1 MNQGYIETVRLLL
14 AAAPIVFETKLMA
27 MKGGT
32 AINLFVRD
40 LPRLSVDIDAVLVD
54 HSLDRASALAA
65 ISTELNR
72 AKHALEKV
80 GLTAEIATP
89 GRGEESKMFISDGS
103 VQVKVEV
110 NFVFRGT
117 VLPIEMRALAAGA
130 QEMFTTGVE
139 VPMLQAPELYGS
151 KLVAAM
157 DRQHPRDLFDVHML
171 LSHERLD
178 AQTIDCFVAYLVGHN
193 RPVHE
198 VLFPNPKDL
207 AAAYKADFVGM
218 TQESVPLETLVRT
231 QAELHRALPNALTP
245 EQREFLRSVVR
256 LEPAWELMPFTHL
269 RELPAI
275 RWKLENLDRLRTRF
289 PSKFE
294 AQRAELN
301 ARLDGA

>member
-1 MNQGYIETVRLLL
+1 MNQGYIDTVRLLL
-14 AAAPIVFETKLMA
+14 AAAPVVFETQLMA

-40 LPRLSVDIDAVLVD
+40 LPRLSVDIDAVFVD

-72 AKHALEKV
+72 AKRELEKI
-80 GLTAEIATP
+80 GLTAEVAAP
-89 GRGEESKMFISDGS
+89 GKGEESKMFISDGS

-117 VLPIEMRALAAGA
+117 VLPIERRALAAGA
-130 QEMFTTGVE
+130 QEVFTTGVE
-139 VPMLQAPELYGS
+139 VPVLQAPELYGS

-157 DRQHPRDLFDVHML
+157 DRQHPRDLFDVRML
-171 LSHERLD
+171 LSHEGLN

-198 VLFPNPKDL
+198 VLFPNAKDL

-218 TQESVPLETLVRT
+218 TRDNVPLQTLART

-269 RELPAI
+269 QELPAI
-275 RWKLENLDRLRTRF
+275 RWKLENLDQLRTRS

>member
-1 MNQGYIETVRLLL
+1 MNQGYIDTVRLLL
-14 AAAPIVFETKLMA
+14 AAAPVVFETQLMA

-40 LPRLSVDIDAVLVD
+40 LPRLSVDIDAVFVD

-72 AKHALEKV
+72 VKRALEKID
-80 GLTAEIATP
+80 LTAEVATP
-89 GRGEESKMFISDGS
+89 GRGEESKLFISDGS

-117 VLPIEMRALAAGA
+117 VLPTERRTLAASA

-139 VPMLQAPELYGS
+139 VPVLQAPELYGS

-171 LSHERLD
+171 LSHEGLD
-178 AQTIDCFVAYLVGHN
+178 ARTIDCFVAYLVGHN
-193 RPVHE
+193 RPIHE

-207 AAAYKADFVGM
+207 AAAYEADFVGM
-218 TQESVPLETLVRT
+218 TREDVPLEILVHT
-231 QAELHRALPNALTP
+231 QADLHRALPNALTP

-269 RELPAI
+269 RDLPAV
-275 RWKLENLDRLRTRF
+275 RWKLENLNRLRTR
-289 PSKFE
+289 SRRKFE
-294 AQRAELN
+294 AQFAELD
-301 ARLDGA
+301 ARLDGT

>member
-1 MNQGYIETVRLLL
+1 MNQGYIDTVRLLL
-14 AAAPIVFETKLMA
+14 AAAPVVFETQLMA

-40 LPRLSVDIDAVLVD
+40 LPRLSVDIDAVFVD

-65 ISTELNR
+65 ISKELNR
-72 AKHALEKV
+72 AKRELEKI
-80 GLTAEIATP
+80 GLTAEVAAP
-89 GRGEESKMFISDGS
+89 GKGEESKMFISDGS

-117 VLPIEMRALAAGA
+117 VLPIERRALAASA

-139 VPMLQAPELYGS
+139 VPVLQAPELYGS

-171 LSHERLD
+171 LSHEGLD

-207 AAAYKADFVGM
+207 VAAYKADFVGM

-256 LEPAWELMPFTHL
+256 LEPAWELMPFPHL
-269 RELPAI
+269 RELPAV
-275 RWKLENLDRLRTRF
+275 RWKLENLDRLRTRS

-294 AQRAELN
+294 AQRAQLN